1 MSKRLLYDF
10 QCVRHDVF
18 EALVD
23 PETVT
28 LPCPICN
35 NPSSRK
41 LAAPTIG
48 LEGWSLSFPTA
59 ADRWARNHI
68 EAAKIASK
76 REDES

>member
-10 QCVRHDVF
+10 ECGIGHKFEKLVSQDEIVVPCV
-18 EALVD
+18 
-23 PETVT
+23 
-28 LPCPICN
+28 ICN

-41 LAAPTIG
+41 LSAPTIG